1 MEIFEMFNKKIKAAI
16 CFSIA
21 FLFLMVIGLPDNI
34 LSPGFRLLDIAVSV
48 YWFYLAVRYTLD
60 ILDEKSKER

>member
-1 MEIFEMFNKKIKAAI
+1 MFNKKIKAAI

-21 FLFLMVIGLPDNI
+21 IFFSLMVIGLPDNI

-60 ILDEKSKER
+60 VLDENK

>member
-1 MEIFEMFNKKIKAAI
+1 MFNKKTKAAI

-21 FLFLMVIGLPDNI
+21 LFFSLMVIGLPDNI

-60 ILDEKSKER
+60 VLDKNK